1 MIATHVPE
9 AQEKMSAKLW
19 PKFLLFLA
27 SAAHRVEHQPTSLES
42 TRMSLDANKTL
53 ARRIWDDVF
62 NNRNLGVADELVA
75 LDALNHEAAHGA
87 PSRGPESLQAAVT
100 WLSAA
105 FPDMHMAI
113 DDVIAEGDKVVLQTT
128 MSGTH
133 QGWFMGMSPTGR
145 RFAQRQVHFLRI
157 QDGKAVEHWA
167 VRDDLGFLQQ
177 LGAAPAPSDPAVT
190 A

>member
-1 MIATHVPE
+1 
-9 AQEKMSAKLW
+9 
-19 PKFLLFLA
+19 
-27 SAAHRVEHQPTSLES
+27 
-42 TRMSLDANKTL
+42 MSLDANKTL

-75 LDALNHEAAHGA
+75 PDAVNHEAGPGA
-87 PSRGPESLQAAVT
+87 PSRGPESLKAAVT
-100 WLSAA
+100 WLSTA

-113 DDVIAEGDKVVLQTT
+113 DDVLAEGDKVVLQTT

-133 QGWFMGMSPTGR
+133 QGTFMGIAPTGR

-157 QDGKAVEHWA
+157 KDGKAVEHWA

-177 LGAAPAPSDPAVT
+177 LGAAPAPANAPVPA
-190 A
+190 